1 VTSPCKIVDIPGVRN
16 YYLVQEKRGILAN
29 MKKLRCEKYNQD
41 VDIELKPCPH
51 PLDHC
56 VYRSRCV
63 INRMCME
70 DPKCR
75 EKRRAS
81 NADTR

>member
-1 VTSPCKIVDIPGVRN
+1 
-16 YYLVQEKRGILAN
+16 
-29 MKKLRCEKYNQD
+29 MKKLQCEKYNQD
-41 VDIELKPCPH
+41 VDIDFHGNLSSEHREPEGEAGYPPAGVSLIDLKPCPH